1 MKTWITQITKKRTKI
16 TKTFV
21 SLALLAVSQLSY
33 AVDIQPNTLYPQ
45 VELDTSMGKIVV
57 ELDRTRAPITVDNF
71 LTYVV
76 KGHYDNTLFH
86 RVIADFVVQ
95 GGGLDLKKEER
106 PTDKPIVNES
116 GNGLSNLTGTIAM
129 AREAEPHTATS
140 QFYFNVVDNEKLDP
154 SSRRWGYTVFGE
166 VSSGME
172 VLQAMSLVPTEFNT
186 QLEWPDFPVQD
197 VILKK
202 ATLLPRD

>member
-1 MKTWITQITKKRTKI
+1 MKSWMIKCI
-16 TKTFV
+16 
-21 SLALLAVSQLSY
+21 SLAAILLTPFAN

-45 VELDTSMGKIVV
+45 VEFDTSMGTIVV
-57 ELDRTRAPITVDNF
+57 ELDRTRAPLTVDNF

-95 GGGLDLKKEER
+95 GGGLDLIKEER
-106 PTDKPIVNES
+106 PTSEPIVNES

-129 AREAEPHTATS
+129 ARENEPHSATS

-154 SSRRWGYTVFGE
+154 SSRRWGYAVFGE
-166 VSSGME
+166 VTSGME
-172 VLQAMSLVPTEFNT
+172 VLAAMALVPTEFNSK
-186 QLEWPDFPVQD
+186 LEWPDFPVQD
-197 VILKK
+197 IILRK
-202 ATLLPRD
+202 ATLLPRQ

>member
-1 MKTWITQITKKRTKI
+1 MIKCI
-16 TKTFV
+16 
-21 SLALLAVSQLSY
+21 SLIAIVLTPLAN

-45 VELDTSMGKIVV
+45 VEFDTSMGKIVV
-57 ELDRTRAPITVDNF
+57 ELDRTRAPLTVDNF

-95 GGGLDLKKEER
+95 GGGLDLNKEER

-129 AREAEPHTATS
+129 ARENEPHTATS

-154 SSRRWGYTVFGE
+154 SSRRWGYAVFGE
-166 VSSGME
+166 VTSGME
-172 VLQAMSLVPTEFNT
+172 ILAAMALVPTEFNNK
-186 QLEWPDFPVQD
+186 LEWPDFPIED
-197 VILKK
+197 IILKR

>member
-1 MKTWITQITKKRTKI
+1 MTKALTSLVLLTASQI
-16 TKTFV
+16 
-21 SLALLAVSQLSY
+21 SY

-86 RVIADFVVQ
+86 RVISDFVVQ
-95 GGGLDLKKEER
+95 GGGLDLHKEER
-106 PTDKPIVNES
+106 PTEKPIVNES

-154 SSRRWGYTVFGE
+154 SSRRWGYAVFGE
-166 VSSGME
+166 VTSGME

-186 QLEWPDFPVQD
+186 KIEWPDFPIEEIV
-197 VILKK
+197 LKK

>member
-1 MKTWITQITKKRTKI
+1 MKSWTIKCI
-16 TKTFV
+16 
-21 SLALLAVSQLSY
+21 SLVAILLTPFAN

-45 VELDTSMGKIVV
+45 VEFDTSMGKIVV
-57 ELDRTRAPITVDNF
+57 ELDRTRAPLTVDNF

-106 PTDKPIVNES
+106 PTGEPIVNES

-129 AREAEPHTATS
+129 ARENEPHSATS

-154 SSRRWGYTVFGE
+154 SSRRWGYAVFGE
-166 VSSGME
+166 VTSGME
-172 VLQAMSLVPTEFNT
+172 VLAAMALVPTEFNNK
-186 QLEWPDFPVQD
+186 LEWPDFPVED
-197 VILKK
+197 IILKR

>member
-1 MKTWITQITKKRTKI
+1 MKSWMIKCI
-16 TKTFV
+16 
-21 SLALLAVSQLSY
+21 SLAAILLTPFAN

-45 VELDTSMGKIVV
+45 VEFDTSMGTIVV
-57 ELDRTRAPITVDNF
+57 ELDRTRAPLTVDNF

-95 GGGLDLKKEER
+95 GGGLDLNKEER
-106 PTDKPIVNES
+106 PTSEPIVNES

-129 AREAEPHTATS
+129 ARENEPHSATS

-154 SSRRWGYTVFGE
+154 SSRRWGYAVFGE
-166 VSSGME
+166 VTSGME
-172 VLQAMSLVPTEFNT
+172 VLAAMALVPTEFNSK
-186 QLEWPDFPVQD
+186 LEWPDFPVQD
-197 VILKK
+197 IILRK
-202 ATLLPRD
+202 ATLLPRQ

>member
-1 MKTWITQITKKRTKI
+1 MKSWMIKCI
-16 TKTFV
+16 
-21 SLALLAVSQLSY
+21 SLIAIVLTPFAN

-45 VELDTSMGKIVV
+45 VEFDTSMGKIVV
-57 ELDRTRAPITVDNF
+57 ELDRTRAPLTVDNF

-95 GGGLDLKKEER
+95 GGGLDLNKEER

-129 AREAEPHTATS
+129 ARENEPHTATS

-154 SSRRWGYTVFGE
+154 SSRRWGYAVFGE
-166 VSSGME
+166 VTSGME
-172 VLQAMSLVPTEFNT
+172 ILAAMALVPTEFNNK
-186 QLEWPDFPVQD
+186 LEWPDFPIED
-197 VILKK
+197 IILKR

>member
-1 MKTWITQITKKRTKI
+1 MKSWMIKCI
-16 TKTFV
+16 
-21 SLALLAVSQLSY
+21 SLIAIVLTPFAN

-45 VELDTSMGKIVV
+45 VELETSMGTIVV
-57 ELDRTRAPITVDNF
+57 ELDRTRAPLTVDNF

-95 GGGLDLKKEER
+95 GGGLDLNKEER
-106 PTDKPIVNES
+106 PTEQPIVNES

-129 AREAEPHTATS
+129 ARENEPHTATS

-166 VSSGME
+166 VTSGME
-172 VLQAMSLVPTEFNT
+172 VLAAMAIVPTEFNNK
-186 QLEWPDFPVQD
+186 LEWPDFPIQD
-197 VILKK
+197 IILKK
-202 ATLLPRD
+202 ATLLPRE

>member
-1 MKTWITQITKKRTKI
+1 MKIWISKLLVSIT
-16 TKTFV
+16 
-21 SLALLAVSQLSY
+21 LLTASQFSY

-45 VELDTSMGKIVV
+45 VELDTSMGKIIV
-57 ELDRTRAPITVDNF
+57 ELDRTRSPITVDNF

-86 RVIADFVVQ
+86 RVISDFVVQ
-95 GGGLDLKKEER
+95 GGGLDLNKEER
-106 PTDKPIVNES
+106 ATDKPIVNES

-129 AREAEPHTATS
+129 ARDAEPHTATS

-166 VSSGME
+166 VTSGME
-172 VLQAMSLVPTEFNT
+172 VLQAMSLVPTDFNT
-186 QLEWPDFPVQD
+186 QVEWPDFPVQD
-197 VILKK
+197 IVLKK
-202 ATLLPRD
+202 ATLLPRN